1 MAEEQETIKMNED
14 QNLQD
19 DEENLQDDE
28 DGAEISKQFMEEQK
42 RAAEI
47 MKLPQAPIDRI
58 VREMLP
64 PGIHVSKV
72 DSRRGH
78 FLMHKIHLFS
88 PNVAILSPAF

>member
-1 MAEEQETIKMNED
+1 MNEEE
-14 QNLQD
+14 NHQD
-19 DEENLQDDE
+19 EEENLQDDE
-28 DGAEISKQFMEEQK
+28 DDAEISKQFMEEQK

-72 DSRRGH
+72 D
-78 FLMHKIHLFS
+78 
-88 PNVAILSPAF
+88 ILSKGPLFDA